1 MDRRSRVDH
10 VDSRCKELISH
21 SDDGAAK
28 SRAGNIYT
36 LLVSAY
42 VHAVVSRLLKKP
54 TSQLGERG
62 GGELFIFNALVGGHR
77 GKKSRCLCTELIG
90 HPLPSFIFSGHAT
103 ISIRGAPTGLEYTL
117 GTSWRRHLTPSVRAF
132 PSFLFMWGWC
142 CVTLEHLG
150 SIPCG
155 TDPFCEM
162 EELHLTA
169 RHIILFCW
177 SDLPGF
183 ASTTLPLGTFAR
195 YFHIL
200 LQDNE
205 SLSLFLLPF
214 LSISLHPQPHKPS
227 TRSPSTKISLCFQ
240 RYSTRHTATAPFN
253 RSRL

>member
-77 GKKSRCLCTELIG
+77 GKKSRCFCTELIG

-103 ISIRGAPTGLEYTL
+103 ISIRGAPTGLEYL
-117 GTSWRRHLTPSVRAF
+117 GYFLTSAPDAECSGLPQFPFHVGVVLRHFGASWIHPLWHGP
-132 PSFLFMWGWC
+132 
-142 CVTLEHLG
+142 
-150 SIPCG
+150 
-155 TDPFCEM
+155 
-162 EELHLTA
+162 
-169 RHIILFCW
+169 IL
-177 SDLPGF
+177 
-183 ASTTLPLGTFAR
+183 
-195 YFHIL
+195 
-200 LQDNE
+200 
-205 SLSLFLLPF
+205 
-214 LSISLHPQPHKPS
+214 
-227 TRSPSTKISLCFQ
+227 
-240 RYSTRHTATAPFN
+240 
-253 RSRL
+253 